1 MFGATEDVKYIVTL
15 LRIRRKVF
23 RYIQS
28 NYTILEHFLET
39 AKRQPHKPLLLFKD
53 ETFTYQDADR
63 LSNQAARVLLQSGLV
78 KQGDTVTLFVA
89 NEPMF
94 AWLWLALFKLGC
106 SAALLNSNIRSKSL
120 LHCFKC
126 SGAQVL
132 LVAQDLQ
139 GAVEEVLP
147 ELLEQQVT
155 VFFMG
160 RTRTSAG
167 MHSFTEKMS
176 HASSEPI
183 APDLRSHMN
192 MESPAVYVYTSGTT
206 GLPKA
211 AVLTHTKL
219 WHMTMILRS
228 CGLTSDDVLY
238 ISLPLYHT
246 SGLVGFAGAIELG
259 ITVALKNKFSS
270 SQFWDDCRKYNV
282 TVVQY
287 IGEIMR
293 FICNTPKKPNDR
305 SHKVR
310 LAIGNGIRAN
320 VWRDF
325 LSRFGNIRI
334 LELYGATEGNFVL
347 VNYCGKI
354 GAVGRDNFLYRWRN
368 PFALIKY
375 DVDQGE
381 PLRDSSGLCI
391 QVPKGKPGLLVS
403 AISARTPFLGYA
415 RDLQQTEKKK
425 LHDVLKKGDVYFN
438 TGDLMLIDK
447 DGFVYFQDRVGDT
460 FRWKG
465 ENVSTN
471 EVSDVIT
478 QAECVSEASV
488 YGVEVPDNYA
498 WKASKHRSKCDE
510 ISGWRDA
517 PTPSERECFTT
528 RSNEGRVGMAAI
540 ALKDGHTFDSV
551 GVFEHLESF
560 LPNYAR
566 PRFIRIQSSLDVTG
580 TFKLVKAKL
589 VQEGFNPSAI
599 MDPLYFL
606 DDKEKKYVP
615 LTMDIVRAVISGNI
629 KI

>member
-1 MFGATEDVKYIVTL
+1 MLLWLILAVAVFAVCILSRFPYLYHDVKFIVKN

-23 RYIQS
+23 HYIDT
-28 NYTILEHFLET
+28 NYTIVDHFMET

-63 LSNQAARVLLQSGLV
+63 LSTQAARLLLQSGLV
-78 KQGDTVTLFVA
+78 KPGDTVTLFVA

-94 AWLWLALFKLGC
+94 VWLWLALLKLGC

-132 LVAQDLQ
+132 LVSQDLQ

-147 ELLEQQVT
+147 ELHEQQVT

-160 RTRTSAG
+160 STQTSSG
-167 MHSFTEKMS
+167 MHSFIDKMQNM
-176 HASSEPI
+176 SSEPL
-183 APDLRSHMN
+183 AKDLRSRLN
-192 MESPAVYVYTSGTT
+192 MHSPAVYVYTSGTT

-219 WHMTMILRS
+219 WRMSMILRS

-246 SGLVGFAGAIELG
+246 SGLIGFAGAIELG
-259 ITVALKNKFSS
+259 ITVALKSKFSS

-282 TVVQY
+282 TVIQY

-293 FICNTPKKPNDR
+293 FLCNTPTKPNDQ

-310 LAIGNGIRAN
+310 IAIGNGIRSN

-325 LSRFGNIRI
+325 LNRFGNIQI
-334 LELYGATEGNFVL
+334 LELYGATEGNIIL
-347 VNYCGKI
+347 MNYCGKI
-354 GAVGRDNFLYRWRN
+354 GAVGRDNFLFRWRY

-381 PLRDSSGLCI
+381 PVRDSSGLCI
-391 QVPKGKPGLLVS
+391 QVPKGEPGLLV
-403 AISARTPFLGYA
+403 AEISVRAPFLGYA

-447 DGFVYFQDRVGDT
+447 DGFIYFQDRIGDT

-471 EVSDVIT
+471 EVADVIT
-478 QAECVSEASV
+478 QADCITEATV
-488 YGVEVPDNYA
+488 YGVEVP
-498 WKASKHRSKCDE
+498 
-510 ISGWRDA
+510 G
-517 PTPSERECFTT
+517 
-528 RSNEGRVGMAAI
+528 NEGRVGMAAV
-540 ALKDGHTFDSV
+540 ALQDGHAFDSE
-551 GVFEHLESF
+551 GIFMLLESF
-560 LPNYAR
+560 LPAYAR

-580 TFKLVKAKL
+580 TFKLVKARL
-589 VQEGFNPSAI
+589 VKEGFNPSAI
-599 MDPLYFL
+599 TDPLYFL

-615 LTMDIVRAVISGNI
+615 LTMDIVHGILSSKV

>member
-1 MFGATEDVKYIVTL
+1 MQVIANMLPWLLLAGFTLFLLFRFPYLYQDVKFMVTH
-15 LRIRRKVF
+15 LRIRRKIF
-23 RYIQS
+23 QHTQN
-28 NYTILEHFLET
+28 NYTIVEHFVET
-39 AKRQPHKPLLLFKD
+39 AKRQPHKPLLLFED
-53 ETFTYQDADR
+53 ETFTYQEVDR
-63 LSNQAARVLLQSGLV
+63 LSNRAARVLLESGLV
-78 KQGDTVTLFVA
+78 KQGDTVTLFAA
-89 NEPMF
+89 NEPVF
-94 AWLWLALFKLGC
+94 AWLWLAVLKLGC

-120 LHCFKC
+120 LHCFRC

-132 LVAQDLQ
+132 LVARDLQ

-160 RTRTSAG
+160 STPATSA
-167 MHSFTEKMS
+167 MQSFTEKMS
-176 HASSEPI
+176 HVSSEPI
-183 APDLRSHMN
+183 GQDLRSHVN
-192 MESPAVYVYTSGTT
+192 MQSPAVYVYTSGTT

-211 AVLTHTKL
+211 ALLTHIKL
-219 WHMTMILRS
+219 WRLTMVLRAS
-228 CGLTSDDVLY
+228 GLTSDDVLY

-246 SGLVGFAGAIELG
+246 SGLVGFTGGIELG
-259 ITVALKNKFSS
+259 LTVALKKKFSS

-282 TVVQY
+282 TVIQY

-325 LSRFGNIRI
+325 VSRFGNVRI
-334 LELYGATEGNFVL
+334 LELYGATEANFFFM
-347 VNYCGKI
+347 NYCNKI
-354 GAVGRDNFLYRWRN
+354 GAVGRDNFLYRWRY
-368 PFALIKY
+368 PFTLIKY

-391 QVPKGKPGLLVS
+391 PVPKGEPGLLVS
-403 AISARTPFLGYA
+403 EITARAPFLGYA

-425 LHDVLKKGDVYFN
+425 LHDVSKKGDVYFN

-447 DGFVYFQDRVGDT
+447 DGFIYFQDRVGDT

-471 EVSDVIT
+471 EVADVIT
-478 QAECVSEASV
+478 QADCISEAAV
-488 YGVEVPDNYA
+488 YGVEVP
-498 WKASKHRSKCDE
+498 
-510 ISGWRDA
+510 G
-517 PTPSERECFTT
+517 
-528 RSNEGRVGMAAI
+528 NEGRVGMAAV
-540 ALKDGHTFDSV
+540 ALKDGHAFDCL
-551 GVFEHLESF
+551 GVFKHIESF
-560 LPNYAR
+560 LPTYAR

-580 TFKLVKAKL
+580 TFKHVKAKL
-589 VQEGFNPSAI
+589 VKEAFNPSAI
-599 MDPLYFL
+599 KEPLYFL
-606 DDKEKKYVP
+606 DDKEKRYVP
-615 LTMDIVRAVISGNI
+615 LTTDIVHAVISGSI